1 VPSISTEL
9 SYVDLNFC
17 DTPKS
22 IATGVYASSDGIAL
36 VDPGP
41 GSCVDNL
48 RAALQAQG
56 IRIADVT
63 SVLLTHIHLDHAG
76 ATGLLVRENPRIKV
90 FVHEKGAPHVIDP
103 SKLVNSANQL
113 WGVEGVAK
121 LWGPVLP
128 VPGANLTALRG
139 GERIT
144 AAAQSFEVKYTPGH
158 ASHHVSLVDS
168 RTGALFTGDALGIH
182 LPDVRVLR
190 PATPPPDVDVELG
203 VESIER
209 IRTRAETYLMF
220 SHFGPVQ
227 EVDELCAIAA
237 TRLRSWADIVREAM
251 DGTDDL
257 ARIAEI
263 LEQRT
268 ASEFDDAP
276 PEADL
281 ERYEILSGMEMN
293 AAGLVRYW
301 NKRRETEARAPSR

>member
-1 VPSISTEL
+1 MPSISTEL

-158 ASHHVSLVDS
+158 ASHHVSYFDG
-168 RTGALFTGDALGIH
+168 RTGLAWVGDTAGLRFGPTVFALA
-182 LPDVRVLR
+182 P
-190 PATPPPDVDVELG
+190 TPPPDIDLEAWRDSVNA
-203 VESIER
+203 
-209 IRTRAETYLMF
+209 IRAWKPEMVFIT
-220 SHFGPVQ
+220 HFGPHAPAAEHLDEFEKGLF
-227 EVDELCAIAA
+227 EV
-237 TRLRSWADIVREAM
+237 ADMARRAFEMEVSEEAKY
-251 DGTDDL
+251 
-257 ARIAEI
+257 A
-263 LEQRT
+263 Q
-268 ASEFDDAP
+268 FK
-276 PEADL
+276 ADL
-281 ERYEILSGMEMN
+281 ETYVRRSVPVEETTPYEHVAPLDFNWRGLARYWRKRL
-293 AAGLVRYW
+293 AAG
-301 NKRRETEARAPSR
+301 APP